1 MSDQN
6 GFDKLAFAKLVS
18 NFTGV
23 SASKLDSFIE
33 NNNIAMVFEHPTAIG
48 ITQQQL
54 KKFEQLK
61 ELSSLY
67 NNLKDHKSE
76 YCINTSSKAGE
87 YFRNYFCGIKDKE
100 KFVCAF
106 LNTANNIMGT
116 EVMSTGTV
124 NEAPVYPREIV
135 KKALMYDAQAIMIS
149 HNHPGG
155 RLSPSTD
162 DIAITN
168 NIAHATESVRIQLLD
183 HIIVAGDRYYSF
195 KEHDEMPKQGMKFSE
210 PHPKQKDIAVEEDE
224 DEYEQEM

>member
-1 MSDQN
+1 MSDQY
-6 GFDKLAFAKLVS
+6 GFDKLAFAKLIC

-33 NNNIAMVFEHPTAIG
+33 DNNIAMVFEHPTAIG

-67 NNLKDHKSE
+67 NNLKDQKVVYCMKSS
-76 YCINTSSKAGE
+76 TSAGE
-87 YFRNYFCGIKDKE
+87 YFKNFFCGVKDKE

-106 LNTANNIMGT
+106 LDTANNIMAT

-135 KKALMYDAQAIMIS
+135 KKALMYDANSIMIS
-149 HNHPGG
+149 HNHPGESLNPSSADIELT
-155 RLSPSTD
+155 RRISQALSAVG
-162 DIAITN
+162 IK
-168 NIAHATESVRIQLLD
+168 LLD
-183 HIIVAGDRYYSF
+183 HIIVAGDRYNSF
-195 KEHDEMPKQGMKFSE
+195 MEKGILPEQGKDFNK
-210 PHPKQKDIAVEEDE
+210 PYINPNDIAQEEDE
-224 DEYEQEM
+224 DMEI